1 MADLL
6 VKKLTAEDFDA
17 EKYVQ
22 GLSSSSVGGLEL
34 QQQRQ
39 RIQQLAKET
48 NALLKKN
55 VYNNY
60 MQFIETAKEISQLES
75 EMYQLSHL
83 ITEQKSLLTSMLE
96 VSVSGEKGPGSG
108 VSGVQEAVQELEDPQ
123 ETRLRLEKE
132 NRKKLTALLENIE
145 GCSHVL
151 EEQQRWLVYEGD
163 LVELSQDDY
172 SGQQRVRA
180 CLLNDSFML
189 ATWLADRR
197 GPVRY
202 RFETLHLLDALVPV
216 NVKDRGQATNAFK
229 LLIFPDARVFQAPS
243 SKVKSEWLEQLE
255 KTKKQRVA
263 AEQKQQ
269 QHASE
274 QRPSVT
280 NKASESGI
288 KQQDSVG
295 SKDSQEDD
303 ESLTNP
309 FSMWASSSSPPQSQ
323 VPQTPEWMQELPE
336 DLDQAIAQR
345 NFEDALTLIQR
356 AREYF
361 TQAPKTLVNAE
372 MKRGVEARVKT
383 LVSVMRVELV
393 VAGERSLNAGPKA
406 ARRAVNILLQLNKQ
420 QMACEL
426 FLRYR
431 SALLKSAMQRLL
443 IEGETEV
450 YVRHLCAVY
459 FRNLTDTIEEF
470 KKVFVTCK
478 SCLPALVVWA
488 GDSMNSFGSKLCQ
501 HVFSTQ
507 SSLTTVSECVSLA
520 DHYCKQASKT
530 GLDLRFALHSCM
542 SRDLERRVVAA
553 RDQMLEA
560 IKLRAQDES
569 WQPTKFEDER
579 QLQTFME
586 EMNDIGVA
594 GLNDYLTDSLVLG
607 LTSSVLELVRVM
619 VAFVEDVLRLLVVW
633 PDAHQLLAHALTA
646 VLEAQL
652 LQCKAAVQHPLLKD
666 KRSIVCLNSLFV
678 VDVLLPLTEQRYT
691 EVTGYAHPTL
701 RTLMGYRELF
711 SGSST
716 TLPSAAY
723 V

>member
-1 MADLL
+1 MADIL
-6 VKKLTAEDFDA
+6 VKKLTADDFDA

-22 GLSSSSVGGLEL
+22 SLSHSSVGGLEL

-39 RIQQLAKET
+39 RVLQLSKET
-48 NALLKKN
+48 SALLKKN

-83 ITEQKSLLTSMLE
+83 ITDQKSILSMMLE
-96 VSVSGEKGPGSG
+96 VTISGDKGPGSG
-108 VSGVQEAVQELEDPQ
+108 LSGVQEAVQEFEDPQ
-123 ETRLRLEKE
+123 EARLRQQRE
-132 NRKKLTALLENIE
+132 NRKKLSALLENIE

-151 EEQQRWLVYEGD
+151 EEPERWLVYEGD

-229 LLIFPDARVFQAPS
+229 LLIFPDARAFQAPS
-243 SKVKSEWLEQLE
+243 PKIKSEWLEHLE
-255 KTKKQRVA
+255 RTKKDRVA
-263 AEQKQQ
+263 AQQKQPTAE
-269 QHASE
+269 HRAPVANPDSE
-274 QRPSVT
+274 NPFL
-280 NKASESGI
+280 

-295 SKDSQEDD
+295 SRDSQDDD
-303 ESLTNP
+303 ETNP
-309 FSMWASSSSPPQSQ
+309 FSWWSSSSAPPQSQ

-372 MKRGVEARVKT
+372 MKRGVETRVKT
-383 LVSVMRVELV
+383 LVSVVRAEL
-393 VAGERSLNAGPKA
+393 AASGERSLNAGPKA

-426 FLRYR
+426 FLKYR
-431 SALLKSAMQRLL
+431 TAILKSALQRLRL
-443 IEGETEV
+443 EGDTEV
-450 YVRHLCAVY
+450 YIRHLCAVY
-459 FRNLTDTIEEF
+459 FRNLNDTLNEF
-470 KKVFVTCK
+470 NKVFASCK

-488 GDSMNSFGSKLCQ
+488 GDSMNSFASKFCQ

-530 GLDLRFALHSCM
+530 GLDLRFALHASM
-542 SRDLERRVVAA
+542 SRDLERRVASA
-553 RDQMLEA
+553 RDQMLDA

-569 WQPTKFEDER
+569 WQPTKFTDER

-594 GLNDYLTDSLVLG
+594 GLNEYLTDALVLG

-633 PDAHQLLAHALTA
+633 PDAQQLLADSLTA

-652 LQCKAAVQHPLLKD
+652 HQCKAAVQHPMLKD
-666 KRSIVCLNSLFV
+666 KVSSCLC
-678 VDVLLPLTEQRYT
+678 DAQR
-691 EVTGYAHPTL
+691 
-701 RTLMGYRELF
+701 
-711 SGSST
+711 
-716 TLPSAAY
+716 
-723 V
+723 

>member
-1 MADLL
+1 M
-6 VKKLTAEDFDA
+6 E
-17 EKYVQ
+17 
-22 GLSSSSVGGLEL
+22 
-34 QQQRQ
+34 R
-39 RIQQLAKET
+39 
-48 NALLKKN
+48 
-55 VYNNY
+55 
-60 MQFIETAKEISQLES
+60 
-75 EMYQLSHL
+75 H
-83 ITEQKSLLTSMLE
+83 
-96 VSVSGEKGPGSG
+96 
-108 VSGVQEAVQELEDPQ
+108 
-123 ETRLRLEKE
+123 
-132 NRKKLTALLENIE
+132 
-145 GCSHVL
+145 HVL
-151 EEQQRWLVYEGD
+151 EEPERWLVYEGD

-229 LLIFPDARVFQAPS
+229 LLIFPDARAFQAPS
-243 SKVKSEWLEQLE
+243 PKIKSEWLEHLE
-255 KTKKQRVA
+255 RTKKDRVA
-263 AEQKQQ
+263 AQQKQPTAE
-269 QHASE
+269 HRAPVANPDSE
-274 QRPSVT
+274 NPFL
-280 NKASESGI
+280 

-295 SKDSQEDD
+295 SRDSQDDD
-303 ESLTNP
+303 ETNP
-309 FSMWASSSSPPQSQ
+309 FSWWSSSSAPPQSQ

-372 MKRGVEARVKT
+372 MKRGVETRVKT
-383 LVSVMRVELV
+383 LVSVVRAEL
-393 VAGERSLNAGPKA
+393 AASGERSLNAGPKA

-426 FLRYR
+426 FLKYR
-431 SALLKSAMQRLL
+431 TAILKSALQRLRL
-443 IEGETEV
+443 EGDTEFIF
-450 YVRHLCAVY
+450 HCN
-459 FRNLTDTIEEF
+459 NLLYLSV
-470 KKVFVTCK
+470 K
-478 SCLPALVVWA
+478 
-488 GDSMNSFGSKLCQ
+488 
-501 HVFSTQ
+501 
-507 SSLTTVSECVSLA
+507 
-520 DHYCKQASKT
+520 ASKT
-530 GLDLRFALHSCM
+530 GLDLRFALHASM
-542 SRDLERRVVAA
+542 SRDLERRVASA
-553 RDQMLEA
+553 RDQMLDA

-569 WQPTKFEDER
+569 WQPTKFTDER

-594 GLNDYLTDSLVLG
+594 GLNEYLTGIRIILNNMELLVADALVLG

-633 PDAHQLLAHALTA
+633 PDAQQLLADSLTA

-652 LQCKAAVQHPLLKD
+652 HQCKAAVQHPMLKD
-666 KRSIVCLNSLFV
+666 KTSIVCLNSLFV

-691 EVTGYAHPTL
+691 EVTGFAHPTL
-701 RTLMGYRELF
+701 RTLARYRQLF
-711 SGSST
+711 ATSADSHTSGF
-716 TLPSAAY
+716 